1 MILLVAL
8 EVFILGTAP
17 WYLRPERP
25 DCKRVSVSFD
35 KDLLAD
41 LDAAAI
47 KMGCTRSGLLN
58 MVAYYYIRD
67 LQSWQ
72 GRRIFDGSQ
81 NSESSDPPFV
91 QSVS

>member
-1 MILLVAL
+1 MG
-8 EVFILGTAP
+8 FAP

-25 DCKRVSVSFD
+25 DCKRVSVSLD

-41 LDAAAI
+41 LDAAAV

-58 MVAYYYIRD
+58 MVSYYYIRD
-67 LQSWQ
+67 LQMWQ
-72 GRRIFDGSQ
+72 GNRIFNVPQ
-81 NSESSDPPFV
+81 NSEDSDSPSV

>member
-1 MILLVAL
+1 M
-8 EVFILGTAP
+8 GTAP